1 MHLRKVGKV
10 ALSISLA
17 TFILCGLTACGTK
30 DSTGKVFNA
39 SLKQSKIMMSPD
51 YVATAK
57 LKANKNASYTVEN
70 NKGNEIQG
78 ERKTKT
84 GKADIELTKTGKY
97 TIVAKS
103 DNGRVT
109 KKLPLTVK
117 PCIINLNKTTSSVG
131 PLQFNIKT
139 IKYEQLTK
147 KKQPN
152 NDALY
157 NMDNYASLHK
167 HYYQVTINYEVRNN
181 GDKPVDPQLT
191 LWTPTDDNG
200 TEFQDNGSADSYFY
214 DTVTGGSKITPK
226 AHRAGTIYM
235 ISNNKFSVNN
245 LKLNVGDIFAN
256 DDEQIGDSGV
266 AQLN

>member
-1 MHLRKVGKV
+1 MKPRKICKK

-17 TFILCGLTACGTK
+17 TLILCGLTACGTK

-39 SLKQSKIMMSPD
+39 TLNQDKIMMSSD
-51 YVATAK
+51 YIATAK
-57 LKANKNASYTVEN
+57 LKANKNATYTVEN
-70 NKGNEIQG
+70 DKGNEIQDS
-78 ERKTKT
+78 RKTKT

-103 DNGRVT
+103 DNGHVT

-117 PCIINLNKTTSSVG
+117 PYTVNLNKTTSSVG

-139 IKYEQLTK
+139 IKYEQMTK

-157 NMDNYASLHK
+157 NMDNYASLNK
-167 HYYQVTINYEVRNN
+167 HYYQVTITYEVRNN
-181 GDKPVDPQLT
+181 GDKPVDPQIT
-191 LWTPTDDNG
+191 MWTPTDDNG

-214 DTVTGGSKITPK
+214 DTVVGGSKIAPK
-226 AHRAGTIYM
+226 SHRAGTIYM

-245 LKLNVGDIFAN
+245 LKGGL
-256 DDEQIGDSGV
+256 
-266 AQLN
+266 